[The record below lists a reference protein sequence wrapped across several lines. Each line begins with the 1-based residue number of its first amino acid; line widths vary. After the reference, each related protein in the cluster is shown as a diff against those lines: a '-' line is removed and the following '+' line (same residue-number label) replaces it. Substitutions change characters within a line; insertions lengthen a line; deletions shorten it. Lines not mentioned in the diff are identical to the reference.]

1 MAGVSASYFQLI
13 AKGAQDENLTINPQ
27 ISFFKAV
34 YKRHTNF
41 SSALIEVPLQG
52 DSRFGGMSRTTL
64 PRYGDLV
71 SDIYISVALPAIS
84 VTGSVPLVN
93 WTPRLG
99 HALIEYVDVLIGQ
112 QLIERHDGDFLEII
126 SQLFQSQEKQRAY
139 ANMIG
144 DKGSLIN
151 GAQSIGPQYLYI
163 PLQFW
168 FCRHNGLTLPI
179 GALQIH
185 DIEIRI
191 KMRGVEQLYQTN
203 ASDNRVAIDKL
214 ENVSLFVNY
223 IFLDEVERRVFV
235 ENDHKYLIEQVQIS
249 DTQTIGG
256 PYGGNSIN
264 LYFSH
269 PVKELF
275 WFGRRPECEE
285 SRFQMNADQYPNYN
299 DWFNFTSSCTPGEG
313 FNFFERFLL
322 QLNGKDLTG
331 SPLEAQY
338 YNIYLPWKYHTC
350 GPDIGLFCYSFALDP
365 QSFQPSG
372 TMNFSRL
379 DSASLRVEL
388 NDTVTPPIGMKV
400 FAWGYNVLSI
410 SGGQASLDYQC

>member
-13 AKGAQDENLTINPQ
+13 AKGAQDDNLTVNPQ

-41 SSALIEVPLQG
+41 SSAVIEVPLHG

-71 SDIYISVALPAIS
+71 TDIYISVALPAIS
-84 VTGSVPLVN
+84 VTGSVPFVN
-93 WTPRLG
+93 WTGRLG
-99 HALIEYVDVLIGQ
+99 HALVEYVDVLIGQ

-126 SQLFQSQEKQRAY
+126 SQLFQSQEKQRSY
-139 ANMIG
+139 SNMIG
-144 DKGSLIN
+144 NKGSLIN
-151 GAQSIGPQYLYI
+151 EAQSIGPQYLYI

-168 FCRHNGLTLPI
+168 FCRKNGLALPI

-191 KMRGVEQLYQTN
+191 KLRGVDQLYQTY
-203 ASDNRVAIDKL
+203 APDNVVSIDKL

-223 IFLDEVERRVFV
+223 IFLDDVERRVFV
-235 ENDHKYLIEQVQIS
+235 KSDHKYLIEQVQIS
-249 DTQTIGG
+249 ETQTIGG
-256 PYGGNSIN
+256 PYGGNSID
-264 LYFSH
+264 LFFSH

-275 WFGRRPECEE
+275 WFGRRTQCEE
-285 SRFQMNADQYPNYN
+285 STFQLNADQYPDYN
-299 DWFNFTSSCTPGEG
+299 DWFNFTSSATPGEG
-313 FNFFERFLL
+313 FNFFETFLI
-322 QLNGKDLTG
+322 QLNGKDLTN
-331 SPLEAQY
+331 SQAQF
-338 YNIYLPWKYHTC
+338 YNIYLPWKYHTS
-350 GPDIGLFCYSFALDP
+350 GPQVGLFCYSFALDP
-365 QSFQPSG
+365 ESYQPSG

>member
-13 AKGAQDENLTINPQ
+13 AKGEQDKNLTINPQ

-41 SSALIEVPLQG
+41 SSAVIEVPLQG

-71 SDIYISVALPAIS
+71 SDIYLSVALPAIS

-93 WTPRLG
+93 WTARLG

-126 SQLFQSQEKQRAY
+126 SQMFQTQEKQQSY

-144 DKGSLIN
+144 NKGSLIN
-151 GAQSIGPQYLYI
+151 EAQSIGPQYLYI

-168 FCRHNGLTLPI
+168 FCRNNGLTLPI

-191 KMRGVEQLYQTN
+191 KMRNVEQLYQTY
-203 ASDNRVAIDKL
+203 AADNVVVVDKL

-235 ENDHKYLIEQVQIS
+235 ETNHKYLIEQVQIS
-249 DTQTIGG
+249 EPQAIGG
-256 PYGGNSIN
+256 PYGGNTIN
-264 LYFSH
+264 MFFSH

-275 WFGRRPECEE
+275 WFGRRPQSEQ
-285 SRFQMNADQYPNYN
+285 SVFIMNSDQYPDYN
-299 DWFNFTSSCTPGEG
+299 DWFNFTSSSTPGEG
-313 FNFFERFLL
+313 YNFFETFLL
-322 QLNGKDLTG
+322 QLNGKDVTG
-331 SPLEAQY
+331 APMEAQY
-338 YNIYLPWKYHTC
+338 YNIYLPWKFHTS
-350 GPDIGLFCYSFALDP
+350 GPDVGLFCYSFALDP
-365 QSFQPSG
+365 QSYQPSG
-372 TMNFSRL
+372 TINFSVL

-388 NDTVTPPIGMKV
+388 NDTVSPPVNVKV
-400 FAWGYNVLSI
+400 YAWGYNVLSI